1 METKPYSQYKDS
13 KIKWIG
19 KLPYPW
25 KEHKLI
31 YSLKKITDG
40 SHSSVPFIENGY
52 PFVTVKNIDKYTE
65 TINFQECKKISKEN
79 YNILVRNGCKPNK
92 GDILFSQIGTIGLT
106 IIVKEDIDF
115 VILSSLAILKPQNNI
130 DKKYLKYFLQSNLI
144 KNLCNYFM
152 AGGAVKRITLNHISN
167 FIFFEP
173 PLEEQE
179 HIAKYLDTKTTK
191 IEQTIT
197 KNKQLITL
205 LKEKRTTLINQTV
218 TKGLNPDTPM
228 KESGIEWIGKIPEH
242 WSSKRL
248 RFLGLCQNGI
258 SKSSEFFGKGYPF
271 ISYKNIYDNM
281 IVKNPKNDKIISS
294 KAEQSNY
301 SVKKGDVFFTR
312 TSETIEELGFTSTC
326 LNTIPQSTFAG
337 FLIRFRPFNSAKIIP
352 EFSKYYFR
360 REDIR
365 KFFIK
370 ESDLVTRASLSQD
383 VLKNLIC
390 LLPPIKE
397 QTEIVDYL
405 DKQTYKIDKTI
416 EKVEKNIELLE
427 EYKESL
433 IHHVVTGKIDVRG
446 VE

>member
-218 TKGLNPDTPM
+218 TKGLNPDIPM
-228 KESGIEWIGKIPEH
+228 KESGIEWIGKIPEN
-242 WSSKRL
+242 WEIIRAKFLFKQRTDKGNNIQLQLLSSTQKFGVIPQELYEELSGMSAVKVKEDNDLSSFKCIHKNDYCISL
-248 RFLGLCQNGI
+248 RSFEGGFEFCEYEGVVSPAYSVFYPNLKINKIYYKYLFKEYCFIDNM
-258 SKSSEFFGKGYPF
+258 KSYCMSLRDG
-271 ISYKNIYDNM
+271 KNISFENFANSYIPYPPLETQNKIGKLLDN
-281 IVKNPKNDKIISS
+281 KI
-294 KAEQSNY
+294 K
-301 SVKKGDVFFTR
+301 V
-312 TSETIEELGFTSTC
+312 
-326 LNTIPQSTFAG
+326 
-337 FLIRFRPFNSAKIIP
+337 
-352 EFSKYYFR
+352 
-360 REDIR
+360 
-365 KFFIK
+365 
-370 ESDLVTRASLSQD
+370 
-383 VLKNLIC
+383 
-390 LLPPIKE
+390 
-397 QTEIVDYL
+397 
-405 DKQTYKIDKTI
+405 IDKTI
-416 EKVEKNIELLE
+416 EKIEKNIELLE

-446 VE
+446 VEV